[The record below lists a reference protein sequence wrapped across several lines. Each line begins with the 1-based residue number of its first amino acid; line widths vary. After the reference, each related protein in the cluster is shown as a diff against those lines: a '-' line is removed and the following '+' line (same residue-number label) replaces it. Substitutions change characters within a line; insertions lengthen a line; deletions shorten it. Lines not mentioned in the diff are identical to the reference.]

1 MIKVEALLAFLVT
14 AGKGVTTAERQAQ
27 ARVKTNEYFDFDRKE
42 LRDSG
47 MLATVQGV
55 AAQIETL
62 RAAATDVG
70 QIEAYDASLSVFTK
84 WTDAKDAA

>member
-1 MIKVEALLAFLVT
+1 
-14 AGKGVTTAERQAQ
+14 
-27 ARVKTNEYFDFDRKE
+27 
-42 LRDSG
+42 

-55 AAQIETL
+55 AAQILAL
-62 RAAATDVG
+62 RTAATDAG